1 MTLKG
6 VAVRPSATCV
16 RFDVRVQPRA
26 SRTAVLGPRDG
37 RLVVHVTAP
46 PVDEAANEAVIELLA
61 RELGVPKRAVR
72 IVSGDRGRNK
82 VIEIAGVTC
91 S

>member
-1 MTLKG
+1 MTLDG
-6 VAVRPSATCV
+6 VTVRPSATGV
-16 RFDVRVQPRA
+16 RFEVRVQPRA
-26 SRTAVLGPRDG
+26 SRTAVQGPRDG

-46 PVDEAANEAVIELLA
+46 PVDAAANEAVIELLA

-72 IVSGDRGRNK
+72 IVSGHRGRTK
-82 VIEIAGVTC
+82 VIDVAGVTC